1 MTEVGQQFPQFYIT
15 ASNACPYL
23 PERAERKIFTELAG
37 PDATALSESLGKVGF
52 RRSQSVAYRPACED
66 CQACISVRV
75 RAQGFTLSKSMK
87 RVMRRN
93 TDIKAQVAPPTAT
106 DEQYALLSTYLKS
119 RHHDGTMAD
128 LSQTEYKEMVE
139 SSPVATHLI
148 EYRTVMEGKLIAAA
162 LTDTLNDGCSMVYS
176 FFDTSEEARG
186 LGNYIILDH
195 IKRTAASG
203 LAHVYM
209 GYWIKE
215 SPKMNYKARF
225 QPMERLGPEGWFPL
239 APDDE

>member
-23 PERAERKIFTELAG
+23 SQREERKIFTELSG
-37 PDATALSESLGKVGF
+37 PDAAALSESLGKVGF

-75 RAQGFTLSKSMK
+75 RAQDFTLSKSMK
-87 RVMRRN
+87 RIMRRN
-93 TDIKAQVAPPTAT
+93 TDIKAQVAPLAAT
-106 DEQYALLSTYLKS
+106 DEQYALLNTYLKS

-128 LSQTEYKEMVE
+128 LSQTEYVEMVE

-148 EYRTVMEGKLIAAA
+148 EYRTVMDRKLIAAA
-162 LTDTLNDGCSMVYS
+162 LTDTLSDGCSMVYS
-176 FFDTSEEARG
+176 FFDTNEDPRG

-195 IKRTAASG
+195 IKRTADSG
-203 LAHVYM
+203 LDYVYM
-209 GYWIKE
+209 GYWIKQ

-239 APDDE
+239 KSEEE